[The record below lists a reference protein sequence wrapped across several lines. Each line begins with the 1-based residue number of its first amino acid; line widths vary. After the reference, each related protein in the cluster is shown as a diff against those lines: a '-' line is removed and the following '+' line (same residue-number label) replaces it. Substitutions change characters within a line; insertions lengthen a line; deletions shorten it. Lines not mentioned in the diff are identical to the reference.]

1 MKCGIC
7 VCGLNGSGKTTLAGA
22 LAKELNFKHMDIEQ
36 YYFISTDNPYSSS
49 RTREEV
55 ELLLLE
61 DIKKNPCFV
70 FSAVNGNMTL
80 SPNLSIALCLILFI
94 LTSRGTSR
102 YTTRV

>member
-36 YYFISTDNPYSSS
+36 YYFTSADNPYSSS

-55 ELLLLE
+55 ERALKGGE
-61 DIKKNPCFV
+61 GRWHTNESIKRAKK
-70 FSAVNGNMTL
+70 
-80 SPNLSIALCLILFI
+80 
-94 LTSRGTSR
+94 
-102 YTTRV
+102 

>member
-55 ELLLLE
+55 ELIKSLLLWE
-61 DIKKNPCFV
+61 KGD
-70 FSAVNGNMTL
+70 
-80 SPNLSIALCLILFI
+80 
-94 LTSRGTSR
+94 
-102 YTTRV
+102 RVSGG